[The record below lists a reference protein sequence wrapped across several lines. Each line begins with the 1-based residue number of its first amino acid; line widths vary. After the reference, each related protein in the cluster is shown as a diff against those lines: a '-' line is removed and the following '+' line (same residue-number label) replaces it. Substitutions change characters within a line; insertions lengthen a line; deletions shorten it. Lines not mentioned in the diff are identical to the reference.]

1 MKMCACL
8 EKILSMSKRGVYLDV
23 SGFFDRCND
32 LDLVFY
38 EKSPKGAD
46 DDVNLFDGV
55 DETLMIVHVS
65 LERERSGMMNGVK
78 RENGKKE
85 MKRGRNV
92 LG

>member
-1 MKMCACL
+1 
-8 EKILSMSKRGVYLDV
+8 MSKRGLYLDV
-23 SGFFDRCND
+23 SSFFDCCND
-32 LDLVFY
+32 LHLIFY

-46 DDVNLFDGV
+46 DDINLFDGV